1 MVALPSRGVEE
12 GKGEGVAVSLLV
24 AVAEEQ
30 GVELEDSLLLGVDD
44 ALDVEQFET
53 TTEEKEGRGELEE
66 EGELELV
73 VVLPP

>member
-1 MVALPSRGVEE
+1 MVALPSRCVDE
-12 GKGEGVAVSLLV
+12 GQGEVVAVSLLV
-24 AVAEEQ
+24 VVAEEQ
-30 GVELEDSLLLGVDD
+30 GEGLEDSLLLGVDD

-53 TTEEKEGRGELEE
+53 AEEREGRGEFEE